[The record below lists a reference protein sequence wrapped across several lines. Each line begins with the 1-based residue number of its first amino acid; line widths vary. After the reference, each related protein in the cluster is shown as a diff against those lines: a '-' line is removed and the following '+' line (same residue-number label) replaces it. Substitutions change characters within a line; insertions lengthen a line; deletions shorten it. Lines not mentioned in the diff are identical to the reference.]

1 MRGNFLGGAG
11 TLGLI
16 CPLNG
21 DAMEAVG
28 FLSPAYRWCLCLFCS
43 DLLVTGTTVT
53 ADHHEIPNLKGV
65 WKGTDYTLS
74 GYKDSKRLG
83 KDHAHYRAKGSLI
96 PPLKRRSDKVMSVA
110 LSCITYGTE
119 QEDRQSIQ

>member
-28 FLSPAYRWCLCLFCS
+28 FLSPRLSVVLVLI
-43 DLLVTGTTVT
+43 LL
-53 ADHHEIPNLKGV
+53 
-65 WKGTDYTLS
+65 
-74 GYKDSKRLG
+74 
-83 KDHAHYRAKGSLI
+83 
-96 PPLKRRSDKVMSVA
+96 
-110 LSCITYGTE
+110 
-119 QEDRQSIQ
+119 